1 MIMADYVCAMQDDN
15 DTMAALRRYFTGQS
29 MQTAIA
35 AMPFRSAK
43 KYGGV
48 SFHEDE
54 TYLLGAPEILLAACP
69 EKGPVFAAG
78 RGMVGQGLPRA
89 AAGPVRRAAGRRGA
103 HGGDDAARA
112 HPAVQQDPARS
123 AADLRVFRPAGRA
136 HQGHLRRQSPDRLRG
151 RPPRGHPRRGKVR
164 RRAHAQNGCGACK
177 GGGGNDRL
185 RPRHAGSEEKSL
197 SRP

>member
-15 DTMAALRRYFTGQS
+15 DTMAALRRYFTGES

-69 EKGPVFAAG
+69 EKDRF
-78 RGMVGQGLPRA
+78 LPQAEEWSAKGCRVLLLA
-89 AAGPVRRAAGRRGA
+89 LYDGKLDDEAL

-151 RPPRGHPRRGKVR
+151 RPPRRASRTRRNSSTRARSKRMRSLQR
-164 RRAHAQNGCGACK
+164 RRRK
-177 GGGGNDRL
+177 
-185 RPRHAGSEEKSL
+185 
-197 SRP
+197 